1 MLVGPNGKSEGSF
14 GQTSGIKQGRSARRD
29 VVWLSNSAQARK
41 RQRCDM
47 FDRLVSARAVH
58 DEVVT
63 RPWR

>member
-1 MLVGPNGKSEGSF
+1 MSVGPNSKSEGSF

-29 VVWLSNSAQARK
+29 VVWLRNSTQGRT

-47 FDRLVSARAVH
+47 VDRLVSARAVH

-63 RPWR
+63 QPRR